1 MDAGV
6 ALQIGIAAAGVA
18 GSGALNLWVISW
30 QIGKREGALAQT
42 LAGMEKQRDEDKRAF
57 EQFQRDV
64 LTENVNVSR
73 RFERVADGLSRTNEK
88 IAALTGKV
96 NGADYR
102 SGQERD
108 RG

>member
-1 MDAGV
+1 MDAGAV
-6 ALQIGIAAAGVA
+6 WQIGVGVATVA

-30 QIGKREGALAQT
+30 QMGKREGALAKT
-42 LAGMEKQRDEDKRAF
+42 IEGLEKQRDEDKKAF

-64 LTENVNVSR
+64 LTENVNISR

-96 NGADYR
+96 NGTNYR
-102 SGQERD
+102 AGQEER
-108 RG
+108 